1 MSYLPYL
8 CLFVQYIVV
17 VSTLFVG
24 GHMSCLPY
32 LCLFVHVYSGGIY
45 FVCRR
50 AHVLFTLFVFVCT
63 CILVVVSTL
72 FVGGHMSCL
81 PYLCLFVHVY
91 SGGIYFVCRM
101 AHVSFTLFVFVCTC
115 I

>member
-1 MSYLPYL
+1 MSCLPYL

-32 LCLFVHVYSGGIY
+32 LCLFVQYI
-45 FVCRR
+45 
-50 AHVLFTLFVFVCT
+50 
-63 CILVVVSTL
+63 VVVSTL
-72 FVGGHMSCL
+72 FVGGLISHL
-81 PYLCLFVHVY
+81 PYLCLLVHVY
-91 SGGIYFVCRM
+91 SGCIYFVCRR